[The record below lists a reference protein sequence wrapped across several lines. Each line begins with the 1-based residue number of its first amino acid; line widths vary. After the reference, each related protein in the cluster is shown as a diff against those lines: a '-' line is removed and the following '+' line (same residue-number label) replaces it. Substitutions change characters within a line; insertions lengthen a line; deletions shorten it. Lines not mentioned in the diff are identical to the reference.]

1 MDVSLYSAASAMNAT
16 ERWQDLIA
24 ENLSMSGVPGAH
36 ARAMSFSAVAAGQA
50 TVANHGVVLPQAN
63 VSTDFSQGELR
74 GTGNPMDCAL
84 QGPGFFTVE
93 REDGS
98 KAFTRDG
105 EFTINRNGQLVT
117 KQGLSVLND
126 NGSPIRSDPAS
137 KSAVTISQDG
147 VVSQGPEI
155 KGKLGIVEI
164 AKPQNLIPVGGGI
177 FRNDDPNVLP
187 VPSLKTQVRSGFEE
201 NSNVSPTLAM
211 ATMITAMRMFESNQ
225 KAMQMGGERMSK
237 AITELSGVN

>member
-36 ARAMSFSAVAAGQA
+36 ARAMSFSAVQAGQA
-50 TVANHGVVLPQAN
+50 AIGGQPLVMPRAGVA
-63 VSTDFSQGELR
+63 TDFTQGELR

-93 REDGS
+93 RDDGS
-98 KAFTRDG
+98 KGYTRDG
-105 EFTINRNGQLVT
+105 EFTVNKSGLLVT
-117 KQGLSVLND
+117 KQGLSVLSD
-126 NGSPIRSDPAS
+126 NGSPIHTDPTS

-147 VVSQGPEI
+147 VVSQGEI
-155 KGKLGIVEI
+155 KSKLAIVEF
-164 AKPQNLIPVGGGI
+164 AKPQNLVSVGGGI

-187 VPSLKTQVRSGFEE
+187 VPSLKTEVRAGFEE

-225 KAMQMGGERMSK
+225 KAMQMGSDRMSK